1 MKCNVGP
8 ADRLV
13 RIIFGLI
20 ISIVGVI
27 FNSWWGLLGIPLLA
41 TGLFKTCLLYIPF
54 GFSTAIHK
62 DERKSEEK
70 A

>member
-1 MKCNVGP
+1 MKNNVGP

-13 RIIFGLI
+13 RVVFGLI
-20 ISIVGVI
+20 ISVVGII

-54 GFSTAIHK
+54 GYSTAKNK
-62 DERKSEEK
+62 DEHESDVKS
-70 A
+70 

>member
-20 ISIVGVI
+20 IAIVGVI
-27 FNSWWGLLGIPLLA
+27 FDSWWGLLGIPLLA
-41 TGLFKTCLLYIPF
+41 TGLFKICLLYMPF
-54 GFSTAIHK
+54 GFSTAK
-62 DERKSEEK
+62 RNECKSEK
-70 A
+70 